1 MDAKPLPPQLSDLAR
16 NSSLFSAASL
26 QKRDS
31 GSRSVL
37 AFSQEPGDPGDP
49 GFRRKP
55 RRKYENTYRLEP
67 SMKFEASKVKAVID
81 DVFESH
87 LKKEEA
93 YDHTAN
99 KQHVKTL
106 AEIIKLRVKE
116 LNYAR
121 YKIVCSV
128 TIGELKEQG
137 LRIGSRCCWD
147 AKWDTYAESSFK
159 NKSLFAV
166 ATVWGI
172 YYE

>member
-1 MDAKPLPPQLSDLAR
+1 MAAPSELAR

-26 QKRDS
+26 RKRDS
-31 GSRSVL
+31 GSRSVMAL
-37 AFSQEPGDPGDP
+37 AQEPGEL

-67 SMKFEASKVKAVID
+67 SRKFEASKVKAIID
-81 DVFESH
+81 DVFENY
-87 LKKEEA
+87 LKKEET
-93 YDHTAN
+93 YDHKAER
-99 KQHVKTL
+99 QLVKSL
-106 AEIIKLRVKE
+106 AEIIKGRVKE
-116 LNYAR
+116 LNYER
-121 YKIVCSV
+121 YKIVCTV
-128 TIGELKEQG
+128 TIGQLKEQG

-166 ATVWGI
+166 ATVWGV